1 MIDQNRIIITLSDR
15 LGHQEEVASLRKCD
29 MIINDGATGR
39 IVNTPLH
46 PAHDPGVDLLVDD
59 DVGELDLVLL
69 QTSLSHALE
78 DGGDLVIDHVLNL
91 SFTNTIPET
100 R

>member
-1 MIDQNRIIITLSDR
+1 
-15 LGHQEEVASLRKCD
+15 
-29 MIINDGATGR
+29 MIINNGSTGR

-46 PAHDPGVDLLVDD
+46 PAHNPRVDLLVDD

-69 QTSLSHALE
+69 QTSLGHALE
-78 DGGDLVIDHVLNL
+78 DDGNLVIDHVLDL